1 MWGATH
7 IIVIEVTP
15 ETRSSRKN
23 FIANMAAAVGHLQQQ
38 TQQVDRRSKQYV
50 RVFTLEPRP
59 PHLCILCFADNL
71 IERAICSGYFDAKGT
86 RHPDCPQPEQVTD
99 DRAVAG
105 HWFEEDLGP
114 PDFVEV
120 GPQG

>member
-7 IIVIEVTP
+7 VIVIESTP
-15 ETRSSRKN
+15 ESRSSQKN
-23 FIANMAAAVGHLQQQ
+23 FIANVAAALGHLHQQ
-38 TQQVDRRSKQYV
+38 TQQVDRRSKQHV

-71 IERAICSGYFDAKGT
+71 IERAICSGYFDAAGT
-86 RHPDCPQPEQVTD
+86 QHPDCRHVAQPGGDQTLV
-99 DRAVAG
+99 G

-114 PDFVEV
+114 PEFVEV

>member
-7 IIVIEVTP
+7 VVVIEASP
-15 ETRSSRKN
+15 ESRSSRKN
-23 FIANMAAAVGHLQQQ
+23 FIANVAAAIGHLQQQ
-38 TQQVDRRSKQYV
+38 TAQVDRRSKQHV

-71 IERAICSGYFDAKGT
+71 IERAICNGYFDATGN
-86 RHPDCPQPEQVTD
+86 RHPDCGEPDDVTA
-99 DRAVAG
+99 DRTAAG

-114 PDFVEV
+114 PQFVEV
-120 GPQG
+120 GPPG